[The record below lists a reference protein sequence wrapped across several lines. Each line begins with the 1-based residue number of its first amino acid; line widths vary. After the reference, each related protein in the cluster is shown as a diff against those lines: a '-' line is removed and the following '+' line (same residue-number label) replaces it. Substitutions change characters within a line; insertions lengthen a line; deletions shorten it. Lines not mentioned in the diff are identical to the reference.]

1 MTRHFEN
8 LIDRA
13 ARAIRHWW
21 LLMLAGVLSV
31 ALGIAV
37 FVFPLESYVTL
48 SILFGILILISGA
61 AQLIIAATSGNYL
74 MMRGYIIV
82 GGIIDL
88 LLGIF
93 LCIYPAVSLFTLP
106 IMMGICLLYHSF
118 MIISF
123 GGDIETF
130 RLHGGAWIICGG
142 VLLLILSILVLVN
155 PLSVGIDTVIV
166 IAGLGLL
173 MLGVMMCAIALKLK
187 DLHTRIEREYP
198 RQ

>member
-1 MTRHFEN
+1 MKRHFEN

-187 DLHTRIEREYP
+187 DMHTRIEREYP
-198 RQ
+198 LQ

>member
-1 MTRHFEN
+1 MKRHFEN

-21 LLMLAGVLSV
+21 LLMLAGVLTV

>member
-1 MTRHFEN
+1 MKRHFEN

-142 VLLLILSILVLVN
+142 VLLMILSILVLVN